1 MTHLSSVYSSKQI
14 NLHCTEALNYFHGF
28 SFAIVVGKQLSS
40 HHWAFPSLSFGDHVG
55 KRTHEQAGMVT
66 STGKPLLSPHNCIT
80 VTSPLQLTTKLCQ
93 LTEVSITE
101 ERREIRQFPKSSKRL
116 FNTSSKYNW
125 RNVLE
130 HQLLKK
136 GGEHSPVSHIWFS
149 WVFGSHC
156 IHGNI

>member
-1 MTHLSSVYSSKQI
+1 MTHLSSVYFSKQI
-14 NLHCTEALNYFHGF
+14 NLHCAEPLNYFHGF

-66 STGKPLLSPHNCIT
+66 PTGKPLLSPTIALQQPHHSSSLLNC
-80 VTSPLQLTTKLCQ
+80 VRWQRCQSLKREGKSGSSPSQ
-93 LTEVSITE
+93 V
-101 ERREIRQFPKSSKRL
+101 KRL

-136 GGEHSPVSHIWFS
+136 GGEHSPVSQIWFS